1 MPVLNSIAA
10 MREEMTEWRRDFHA
24 HPELAFEEVR
34 TSDIVAE
41 KLASWGIEVHRGLAK
56 TGVVG
61 VLKGQGDGDGAIGLR
76 ADMDALP
83 MTEENDVPHKSTTPG
98 KFHGCGHDG
107 HTTMLLGAAKYLA
120 ETRNFAGTVHFIFQP
135 AEEGG
140 GGGNVMVQEGLFDRF
155 PCDEIYGVHNWPSIP
170 AGQIGVRTGPIMAA
184 TDTFDIQVRA
194 NGGHAAM
201 PHLCTDP
208 VVIASQLVS
217 AFQPL
222 VSRETDPVDSAVLT
236 VTQIKAG
243 SAYNVIPE
251 DASLAGTVRTFR
263 KETQEMIRDGMAR
276 ICRGFSEAFGADIAF
291 AFNHGYPTT
300 VNHDAETEIAAGVA
314 AQVVG
319 EENVR
324 RDVSPVMGGEDFSY
338 MLNQRP
344 GAYLWVGQSGGPS
357 SCSVHNPRYDF
368 NDAILPIGAS
378 FFATMVETRLKRA

>member
-1 MPVLNSIAA
+1 MPIINSIAA

-41 KLASWGIEVHRGLAK
+41 KLASWGIEVHRGIAK

-61 VLKGQGDGDGAIGLR
+61 VLQGQDAGTKTIGLR

-83 MTEENDVPHKSTTPG
+83 MTEENDVPHKSTSPG

-120 ETRNFAGTVHFIFQP
+120 ETRNFTGTVHFIFQP

-155 PCDEIYGVHNWPSIP
+155 PCDEIYGVHNWPSLR
-170 AGQIGVRTGPIMAA
+170 AGEIGVRSGPIMAA
-184 TDTFDIQVRA
+184 TDTFDIRVRA
-194 NGGHAAM
+194 HGGHAAM
-201 PHLCTDP
+201 PHLSNDP
-208 VVIASQLVS
+208 VVIAAQLVT
-217 AFQPL
+217 ALQAL
-222 VSRETDPVDSAVLT
+222 VSRRTDPLDSAVVS
-236 VTQIKAG
+236 VTKLHAG

-251 DASLAGTVRTFR
+251 EATLAGTVRTFR
-263 KETQEMIRDGMAR
+263 EETREMIRRG
-276 ICRGFSEAFGADIAF
+276 IETTCRGFSQAFGADVWF
-291 AFNHGYPTT
+291 DFNHGYPTT
-300 VNHDAETEIAAGVA
+300 VNHELETELAAEVA
-314 AQVVG
+314 GMVVG
-319 EENVR
+319 PENVR
-324 RDVSPVMGGEDFSY
+324 RDVLPVMGGEDFSY
-338 MLNQRP
+338 MLNERP

-357 SCSVHNPRYDF
+357 ACSVHNPRYDF

-378 FFATMVETRLKRA
+378 FFATMVETRMKRA

>member
-1 MPVLNSIAA
+1 MPILNSIAA

-24 HPELAFEEVR
+24 HPELAFQEVR
-34 TSDIVAE
+34 TSDIVAD
-41 KLASWGIEVHRGLAK
+41 KLASWGIEVHRGMAK

-61 VLKGQGDGDGAIGLR
+61 VLKGQGDGGGAIGLR

-83 MTEENDVPHKSTTPG
+83 MTEENDVPYKSATPG

-120 ETRNFAGTVHFIFQP
+120 ETRNFSGTVHFIFQP

-140 GGGNVMVQEGLFDRF
+140 GGGNEMVKEGLFERF
-155 PCDEIYGVHNWPSIP
+155 PCDEVYGVHNWPALP
-170 AGQIGVRTGPIMAA
+170 AGQIGVRPGPIMAA
-184 TDTFDIQVRA
+184 TDTFDIRVRA

-208 VVIASQLVS
+208 VVIAAQLVS

-263 KETQEMIRDGMAR
+263 TETQEMIRDGMAR
-276 ICRGFSEAFGADIAF
+276 ICRGFSEAFGADISF

-300 VNHDAETEIAAGVA
+300 VNHDAETEIAADVA

-344 GAYLWVGQSGGPS
+344 GAYLWVGQNGGPS
-357 SCSVHNPRYDF
+357 ACSVHNPRYDF
-368 NDAILPIGAS
+368 NDAVLPIGAS